1 MTTSNDSVD
10 HVDMMLT
17 AMQNAEILVRFSQ
30 EQIGK
35 PVDCVLG
42 LMAAATV
49 LSIGM
54 GMPKRTLMQGIE
66 ALHDDFMSRSKET
79 LQ

>member
-1 MTTSNDSVD
+1 
-10 HVDMMLT
+10 MLT
-17 AMQNAEILVRFSQ
+17 AMQNAEIIVRFS
-30 EQIGK
+30 EKQIGK

-54 GMPKRTLMQGIE
+54 GMPKETLMKGID
-66 ALHDDFMSRSKET
+66 ALYDDFVSRSKET